1 MENFNSFLL
10 ADDVIVTGL
19 LTAKWSPEL
28 KDVRCDLDPVLIANN
43 IRFKRSS
50 HCAYLKIRKKKLN
63 ILVFDISHFGERP
76 QSHINPISRSH
87 TSHAGF

>member
-1 MENFNSFLL
+1 MEDFNSFLL

-43 IRFKRSS
+43 VR
-50 HCAYLKIRKKKLN
+50 
-63 ILVFDISHFGERP
+63 
-76 QSHINPISRSH
+76 
-87 TSHAGF
+87 